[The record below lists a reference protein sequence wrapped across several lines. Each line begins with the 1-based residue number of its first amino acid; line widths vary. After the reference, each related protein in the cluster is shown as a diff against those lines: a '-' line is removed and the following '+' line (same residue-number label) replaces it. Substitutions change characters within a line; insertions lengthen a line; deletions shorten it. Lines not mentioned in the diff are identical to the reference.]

1 MQVQQYMSFFQNDK
15 EMLLEL
21 LMLMLLV
28 NVRYLSANQQINA
41 ELFARVK
48 ATHAT
53 KEVV

>member
-21 LMLMLLV
+21 LMLLV

-48 ATHAT
+48 ATHTT